1 MNSRIAH
8 FDPKTARFALGGN
21 NQISFA
27 DPRTAR
33 AAGYIVA
40 PRPDPLAGVVTV
52 ASGDSVSV
60 LRRPTVICAVV
71 GTEHRPAPS
80 APPKA
85 QPVKRRQPKARRRA

>member
-8 FDPKTARFALGGN
+8 FDPRTARFALDGD

-27 DPRTAR
+27 DPRTAK

-52 ASGDSVSV
+52 TSCDPVSV
-60 LRRPTVICAVV
+60 LRRPTVVCAVV
-71 GTEHRPAPS
+71 GTEHRPATS
-80 APPKA
+80 GAPPKA
-85 QPVKRRQPKARRRA
+85 QRRQPKGRRRA